1 MIIIRTL
8 RKNRYITAII
18 ITLVIFVLGF
28 ILGAATSERKLV
40 EIEQLSRQQDADFN
54 SLQFQF
60 SYLEN
65 VPKEQSCIVLSRT
78 LESNLKT
85 LGPSLKKIEG
95 YEASGD
101 VKNPDYVL
109 LKRKYI
115 IGNLRYWL
123 LAEKS
128 KQLCGTDAISVLY
141 FHERGCEQ
149 CGDEGYIFDQ
159 LKQRLG
165 DNLLVFSIDASVEEP
180 VIDILRAQYKIYSF
194 PSLVINGKTYQG
206 YMSTQQ
212 ILTEIC
218 PKYNSTY
225 DFCKGYG

>member
-1 MIIIRTL
+1 MRTL
-8 RKNRYITAII
+8 RTNRYIAAVV
-18 ITLVIFVLGF
+18 ITVVVFVLGF
-28 ILGAATSERKLV
+28 ILGAATSERKIL
-40 EIEQLSRQQDADFN
+40 ELEQLSRQQEADFS

-101 VKNPDYVL
+101 TKNPDYVL
-109 LKRKYI
+109 LKRKYTI
-115 IGNLRYWL
+115 ANLRYWL

-128 KQLCGTDAISVLY
+128 KQLCATDAVSVLY
-141 FHERGCEQ
+141 FYERGCKK
-149 CGDEGYIFDQ
+149 CNDEGYILEQ

-165 DNLLVFSIDASVEEP
+165 DNLLVFPIDASIEEP
-180 VIDILRAQYKIYSF
+180 VTDILRAQYKIYGF
-194 PSLVINGKTYQG
+194 PSLVIDAKTYSD
-206 YMSTQQ
+206 YMSMQQ

-218 PKYNSTY
+218 PKYHTDY
-225 DFCKGYG
+225 DFCKGYR

>member
-1 MIIIRTL
+1 MRTL
-8 RKNRYITAII
+8 RTNRYVAAIV

-28 ILGAATSERKLV
+28 ILGAATSERKIL
-40 EIEQLSRQQDADFN
+40 EIEQLSRQQEADFS

-65 VPKEQSCIVLSRT
+65 VPKEQSCVVLSRT

-101 VKNPDYVL
+101 VKNSDYIL
-109 LKRKYI
+109 LKRKYTI
-115 IGNLRYWL
+115 ANLRYWL

-128 KQLCGTDAISVLY
+128 KQLCGTDEVSILY
-141 FHERGCEQ
+141 FYQRSCEK
-149 CGDEGYIFDQ
+149 CNDEGYIFDQ

-165 DNLLVFSIDASVEEP
+165 DNLLIFPIDATIEEP

-194 PSLVINGKTYQG
+194 PSLVIDGKTYPD
-206 YMSTQQ
+206 YMSMQQ

-218 PKYNSTY
+218 PKYSSDNEA
-225 DFCKGYG
+225 CKGYR

>member
-1 MIIIRTL
+1 MRTL
-8 RKNRYITAII
+8 RTNRYVAAIV

-28 ILGAATSERKLV
+28 ILGAATSERKIL
-40 EIEQLSRQQDADFN
+40 EIEQLSRQQEADFS

-65 VPKEQSCIVLSRT
+65 VPKEQSCVVLSRT

-109 LKRKYI
+109 LKRKYTI
-115 IGNLRYWL
+115 ANLRYWL

-128 KQLCGTDAISVLY
+128 KQLCGTDEVSMLY
-141 FHERGCEQ
+141 FYERGCKQ
-149 CGDEGYIFDQ
+149 CNDEGYILEQ

-165 DNLLVFSIDASVEEP
+165 DNLLIFPIDASVEEP
-180 VIDILRAQYKIYSF
+180 VIDILRAQYKIYGF
-194 PSLVINGKTYQG
+194 PSLVIDGKTYPN
-206 YMSTQQ
+206 YMSMQQ

-218 PKYNSTY
+218 PKYSSDNEA
-225 DFCKGYG
+225 CKGYR

>member
-1 MIIIRTL
+1 MARKLT
-8 RKNRYITAII
+8 KNRYVAAF
-18 ITLVIFVLGF
+18 LVTVVVFVLGF
-28 ILGAATSERKLV
+28 ILGSATSERKIL
-40 EIEQLSRQQDADFN
+40 ELEQLSRQQDADFS

-65 VPKEQSCIVLSRT
+65 VPPEQSCVVLSRT

-101 VKNPDYVL
+101 TKNLDYIL
-109 LKRKYI
+109 LKRKYTVA
-115 IGNLRYWL
+115 NLRYWL

-128 KQLCGTDAISVLY
+128 KLMCGTDEVSILY
-141 FHERGCEQ
+141 FYGKGCSQ
-149 CGDEGYIFDQ
+149 CGDESYILEQ

-165 DNLLVFSIDASVEEP
+165 DSLLIFPIDASIDEP
-180 VIDILRAQYKIYSF
+180 VTDILRAQYKIYGF
-194 PSLVINGKTYQG
+194 PSLVIDGKTYPN
-206 YMSTQQ
+206 YMSMPE

-218 PKYNSTY
+218 PKYY
-225 DFCKGYG
+225 GDYEFCGGYK